1 VATLNS
7 FYAQAGTVGDNQR
20 RRWSVG
26 AAYRLKEYVD
36 FGFTYSAAR
45 ALVLAAPQ
53 YATGL
58 AGAGLDDDYALIDGT
73 SGSGGPLNAAS
84 SLLAT
89 TSLAVGGLA

>member
-1 VATLNS
+1 VTTLNS
-7 FYAQAGTVGDNQR
+7 FYASANALGNRDQ

-26 AAYRLKEYVD
+26 AAYRLKEYMD
-36 FGFTYSAAR
+36 FGYTVSAAR

-58 AGAGLDDDYALIDGT
+58 VGAGLDDDYALIDVAG
-73 SGSGGPLNAAS
+73 GSAGPLNAAT